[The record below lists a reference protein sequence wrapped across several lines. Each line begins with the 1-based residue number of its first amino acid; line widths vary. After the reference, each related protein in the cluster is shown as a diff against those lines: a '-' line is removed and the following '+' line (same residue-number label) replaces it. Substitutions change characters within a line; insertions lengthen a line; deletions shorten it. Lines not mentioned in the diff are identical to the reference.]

1 MFYAPIFFLIRLENL
16 RRNLRKITGKTC
28 VFSPGML
35 FEKNIIIFS
44 RNSQKLQGKIS
55 GKYQEK
61 FYNKT
66 NTEISQGNYSK

>member
-16 RRNLRKITGKTC
+16 RKNLRKITGK
-28 VFSPGML
+28 
-35 FEKNIIIFS
+35 
-44 RNSQKLQGKIS
+44 IS
-55 GKYQEK
+55 EKYQEK